1 MIDWHGLNTGGH
13 ILAGTLALAVGL
25 VPMFTRKGGVL
36 HRQAGYVTVALG
48 LIVLGSAVIANIL
61 FDPPAPLVA
70 ATLSAGYQY
79 LSGMRAAYLKAG
91 PLKPLDIALAVCG
104 LALCGLLWANVAHG
118 SASWSPQIGYSTLGY
133 ILVILIYDLSRTF
146 WMSVWH
152 RHVRLLDHGLKMIG
166 FYFAVGRRRQPAG
179 AVAAA
184 EPVAAVHDRSGGHD
198 RLRRLVRAPSH
209 PPARPGGALRP

>member
-166 FYFAVGRRRQPAG
+166 FYFAMLSAG
-179 AVAAA
+179 AGNLLAQWQPLSQLLPSMIGLVVMIGFGVWYARHPIRPRALAA
-184 EPVAAVHDRSGGHD
+184 R
-198 RLRRLVRAPSH
+198 
-209 PPARPGGALRP
+209 